1 MSTASW
7 KSRLILKTK
16 KKSKRKVIILLV
28 ITIKKIQVRVDNF
41 TGNNDKENKEVD
53 NCIGENDKE
62 YKLSQIG
69 MITSQVKMMIKSR
82 MALLNMITY
91 ER

>member
-1 MSTASW
+1 MIT
-7 KSRLILKTK
+7 
-16 KKSKRKVIILLV
+16 LLV
-28 ITIKKIQVRVDNF
+28 ITIKKIQVRVYNF
-41 TGNNDKENKEVD
+41 TRNNDKENKEVD

-62 YKLSQIG
+62 YKFSQIG

-82 MALLNMITY
+82 MALLIMITY